1 MAMSFQKDVIVPLH
15 NGYKC
20 DWFQVTSGQIALGA
34 GFAIS
39 SKSAYTASEK
49 DSMDSITDGGSTLAQ
64 ALVDTVRESLL
75 VLDGELRVVEASRSF
90 YATFQTTPE
99 ETRGRLVYDLG
110 SGEWNNPALRELL
123 ERIIPEHGVMDHFE
137 VEQDFPTI
145 GRRTMLLNARKVFY
159 QGDLNTTLLLA
170 IEDITDRRAS
180 ERLLQSLSEQK
191 DMLLSEMSHRVANS
205 LQIIA
210 SILLLKA
217 RSVQSEETRGHLED
231 AHRRVM
237 SVASLQQHLKATGMG
252 EEITV
257 GAYLAKLCE
266 ALSGSMM
273 RERQPIALIVEAGE
287 GTVRSEQAVSIGL
300 IVTEL
305 VINALKYAF
314 PSDISGGQIVVGY
327 KVNGAEWTL
336 SVSDN
341 GVGMQEKTD
350 KDSTGLGTTL
360 VKALAQQLEAKVD
373 VQTGATGTIVS
384 IIHRTA

>member
-1 MAMSFQKDVIVPLH
+1 
-15 NGYKC
+15 
-20 DWFQVTSGQIALGA
+20 
-34 GFAIS
+34 
-39 SKSAYTASEK
+39 
-49 DSMDSITDGGSTLAQ
+49 MDQMDRITDGRTLAQ

-75 VLDGELRVVEASRSF
+75 VLDGDLRVVAASRSF
-90 YATFQTTPE
+90 YATFQTTSA
-99 ETRGRLVYDLG
+99 ETVGRLVYDLG

-159 QGDLNTTLLLA
+159 KGDSNTTLLLA
-170 IEDITDRRAS
+170 IEDITDRRIA
-180 ERLLQSLSEQK
+180 ERQLHSLSEQK

-252 EEITV
+252 EEIEV
-257 GAYLAKLCE
+257 GAYLTKLCE
-266 ALSGSMM
+266 ALSGSMV
-273 RERQPIALIVEAGE
+273 RERRPIELSVEAGP
-287 GTVRSEQAVSIGL
+287 GTVKSEQAVSIGL

-314 PSDISGGQIVVGY
+314 PVDIAVGHIVVGY
-327 KVNGAEWTL
+327 KASGGEWTL

-341 GVGMQEKTD
+341 GGGMPEEPD
-350 KDSTGLGTTL
+350 KKSTGLGTTL
-360 VKALAQQLEAKVD
+360 VKALAQQL
-373 VQTGATGTIVS
+373 GAQVETKSSRNGTIIS
-384 IIHRTA
+384 ISRAPLPSSPQVQP

>member
-1 MAMSFQKDVIVPLH
+1 
-15 NGYKC
+15 
-20 DWFQVTSGQIALGA
+20 
-34 GFAIS
+34 
-39 SKSAYTASEK
+39 
-49 DSMDSITDGGSTLAQ
+49 MDSITDITDGRTLAQ

-75 VLDGELRVVEASRSF
+75 VLDGELRVVAASRSF
-90 YATFQTTPE
+90 YATFQTIPA
-99 ETRGRLVYDLG
+99 ETQGRLVYDLG

-123 ERIIPEHGVMDHFE
+123 ERIIPEHGIMDHFE

-170 IEDITDRRAS
+170 IEDITDRRVA
-180 ERLLQSLSEQK
+180 ERLLHSISEQK

-252 EEITV
+252 EEIEV
-257 GAYLAKLCE
+257 GAYLATLCE
-266 ALSGSMM
+266 ALSGSMV
-273 RERQPIALIVEAGE
+273 RERRPITLSVAAGP
-287 GTVRSEQAVSIGL
+287 GNVRSEQAVSIGL

-314 PSDISGGQIVVGY
+314 PVDIAAGQIVVGY
-327 KVNGAEWTL
+327 KANATEWVL
-336 SVSDN
+336 SVTDN
-341 GVGMQEKTD
+341 GSGMQENPIQKS
-350 KDSTGLGTTL
+350 KGLGTAL
-360 VKALAQQLEAKVD
+360 VKALAQQLEAQVEIK
-373 VQTGATGTIVS
+373 TGSKGTIVL
-384 IIHRTA
+384 ITHPKI

>member
-1 MAMSFQKDVIVPLH
+1 MSFQGKIIVRSP
-15 NGYKC
+15 NGLEL
-20 DWFQVTSGQIALGA
+20 DWFHPVTRGKACQEGD
-34 GFAIS
+34 FAIS
-39 SKSAYTASEK
+39 GKGAYAAAE
-49 DSMDSITDGGSTLAQ
+49 MDQMDRITDGRTLAQ

-75 VLDGELRVVEASRSF
+75 VLDGDLRVVAASRSF
-90 YATFQTTPE
+90 YATFKTTPA
-99 ETRGRLVYDLG
+99 ETVGRLVYDLG

-145 GRRTMLLNARKVFY
+145 GPRTMLLNARKVFY

-170 IEDITDRRAS
+170 IEDITDRRIA
-180 ERLLQSLSEQK
+180 ERLLHSLSEQK
-191 DMLLSEMSHRVANS
+191 DTLLSEMSHRVANS

-252 EEITV
+252 EEV
-257 GAYLAKLCE
+257 ELGSYLRKLCD
-266 ALSGSMM
+266 ALSGSVV
-273 RERQPIALIVEAGE
+273 RDQRPIVLSVEAGP
-287 GTVRSEQAVSIGL
+287 GSVHSDQAVSFGL

-314 PSDISGGQIVVGY
+314 DGDMTEGRVVVGY
-327 KVNGAEWTL
+327 EVNGKSWVL

-341 GVGMQEKTD
+341 GGGMQEKSD
-350 KDSTGLGTTL
+350 QKSTGLGTAL

-373 VQTGATGTIVS
+373 VKTGDTGTTVS
-384 IIHRTA
+384 ITHTKA

>member
-1 MAMSFQKDVIVPLH
+1 ME
-15 NGYKC
+15 G
-20 DWFQVTSGQIALGA
+20 

-39 SKSAYTASEK
+39 SKSAYAAPEK
-49 DSMDSITDGGSTLAQ
+49 DYMESITDGATTLAQ

-75 VLDGELRVVEASRSF
+75 VLDGELRVVAASRSF

-99 ETRGRLVYDLG
+99 ETQGRLVYDLG

-314 PSDISGGQIVVGY
+314 PSDIAGGQIVVGY

-341 GVGMQEKTD
+341 GVGMQEKAD

-373 VQTGATGTIVS
+373 VKTGATGTIVS
-384 IIHRTA
+384 IIRRKA